1 MGKNR
6 DTRWDVLKGLLIL
19 CVLYRHFLV
28 YGGSVSYLA
37 SKTVANFVHF
47 FTMPLFVFVSGY
59 FTKHV
64 NETKRYWLG
73 ILGIFETYAVYQILK
88 GILYQY
94 SIWQIISFPA
104 LMMWYLLALV
114 IWKIAYFCLYKLG
127 IKVNGVLI
135 TLLVLIAL
143 AVGFVPFIGESF
155 AISRAFYFAPY
166 FFLGIMLQNV
176 QVIDEIKL
184 RLKAPIAWLIL
195 VIVLIGS
202 LLASVYDIFYLVD
215 DVFQGR
221 EGYPEEEKWIFMGY
235 RFLSYL
241 VSFIISISVIR
252 LFAVPNRTLEIVGK
266 DSLKFY
272 IFHGFGLMAFGLLPI
287 SWKYGLAVVYASI
300 VSLIIFFFN
309 KTKLSDFAIRPINY
323 VVNLVKAKNKTIQNS

>member
-1 MGKNR
+1 MEKIR

-19 CVLYRHFLV
+19 CVLYRHFII
-28 YGGSVSYLA
+28 YGGSMSYMA
-37 SKTVANFVHF
+37 SKTVANFVHV

-73 ILGIFETYAVYQILK
+73 ILGIIETYAVYQIFK
-88 GILYQY
+88 GILYHY
-94 SIWQIISFPA
+94 SIWQLISFPA

-114 IWKIAYFCLYKLG
+114 IWKITYFSLNKLG
-127 IKVNGVLI
+127 VKINGVFI
-135 TLLVLIAL
+135 TILVLVAL
-143 AVGFVPFIGESF
+143 AVGFIPFIGESF
-155 AISRAFYFAPY
+155 AISRVFYFAPY

-184 RLKAPIAWLIL
+184 RLKAPLALLIL
-195 VIVLIGS
+195 ILALIGS
-202 LLASVYDIFYLVD
+202 LMVSVNNVFYLVD
-215 DVFQGR
+215 GVFQGN
-221 EGYPEEEKWIFMGY
+221 EPYPDEEKWFFMGY
-235 RFLSYL
+235 RFISYI
-241 VSFIISISVIR
+241 VSFIISISVVR
-252 LFAVPNRTLEIVGK
+252 LFAVPNKTLEIVGK

-272 IFHGFGLMAFGLLPI
+272 IFHGFGIMAFGVLPV
-287 SWKYGLAVVYASI
+287 SWKYGLAVVYATI

-323 VVNLVKAKNKTIQNS
+323 VVNLVKAKNKAIKNS